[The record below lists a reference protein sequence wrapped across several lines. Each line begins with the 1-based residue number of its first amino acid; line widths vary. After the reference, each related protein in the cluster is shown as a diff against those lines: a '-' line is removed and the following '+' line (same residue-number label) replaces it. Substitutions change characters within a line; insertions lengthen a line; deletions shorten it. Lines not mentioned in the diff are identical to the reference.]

1 VKLAYDTN
9 RELLRSVRLDDI
21 KKILHG
27 TQPFK
32 IRMAGGRVI
41 DIPHPDFAALP
52 RSNSA
57 LLFSGETTLVEIVRW
72 SQIESIE
79 MHADAANA

>member
-1 VKLAYDTN
+1 MT
-9 RELLRSVRLDDI
+9 LDDI
-21 KKILHG
+21 KKLLHV

-32 IRMAGGRVI
+32 IRMVSGRVI
-41 DIPHPDFAALP
+41 DVPHPDFAALT

-57 LLFSGETTLVEIVRW
+57 LLLSGEQSLVEIVRL

-79 MHADAANA
+79 MHEGAANV